1 MKTSETLI
9 QCQSQLNKSQK
20 LGLMDKFTFLF
31 GTTTFLVNNSPLTK
45 YHSLI
50 CPRINESLPQ
60 ILTKESIEFAIDA
73 ITGFNDRSYRIG
85 YNSLGALA
93 SVNHLHM
100 HLIHV
105 PEKLYVEDAVS
116 TKQNFVTYCW
126 HTENSHESFFL
137 PKCQP
142 NCTDSHNLHRSTWV
156 FLCLFCAD
164 FLCLSAMHRHD
175 LEVLN
180 IKTDAGWFVWKQN
193 IILLQRFYLNQ
204 ICWHTYLNKKKFF
217 FGK

>member
-1 MKTSETLI
+1 ME
-9 QCQSQLNKSQK
+9 
-20 LGLMDKFTFLF
+20 KFTFVF

-116 TKQNFVTYCW
+116 MRKIF
-126 HTENSHESFFL
+126 
-137 PKCQP
+137 
-142 NCTDSHNLHRSTWV
+142 
-156 FLCLFCAD
+156 
-164 FLCLSAMHRHD
+164 RH
-175 LEVLN
+175 
-180 IKTDAGWFVWKQN
+180 
-193 IILLQRFYLNQ
+193 ILL
-204 ICWHTYLNKKKFF
+204 TYGELA
-217 FGK
+217 

>member
-20 LGLMDKFTFLF
+20 LGLMEKFTFVF

-116 TKQNFVTYCW
+116 MRKIFRHILLTYGELAWVIFFHQNVSQTAQTRTVAHEFFV
-126 HTENSHESFFL
+126 
-137 PKCQP
+137 
-142 NCTDSHNLHRSTWV
+142 
-156 FLCLFCAD
+156 CLFCAD
-164 FLCLSAMHRHD
+164 FLCLSAIHRHD

-180 IKTDAGWFVWKQN
+180 LKTDAGWFVWKQN
-193 IILLQRFYLNQ
+193 IIILQRFYLNQ
-204 ICWHTYLNKKKFF
+204 ICWQTYLNQKKTF

>member
-1 MKTSETLI
+1 MRRKPQTITSVVQSFDEDVFNFKKVKTSETLI

-20 LGLMDKFTFLF
+20 LGLMEKFTFVF

-116 TKQNFVTYCW
+116 MRKIF
-126 HTENSHESFFL
+126 
-137 PKCQP
+137 
-142 NCTDSHNLHRSTWV
+142 
-156 FLCLFCAD
+156 
-164 FLCLSAMHRHD
+164 RH
-175 LEVLN
+175 
-180 IKTDAGWFVWKQN
+180 
-193 IILLQRFYLNQ
+193 ILL
-204 ICWHTYLNKKKFF
+204 TYGELA
-217 FGK
+217 